1 LSARIKTAAV
11 ALLIT
16 LPIILWGKKIPF
28 FLLICAVNVL
38 GLKEFF
44 HLTLHEKKL
53 PVFFS
58 ALLLSFVLLAWG
70 YQNGDGLHV
79 RSGLVY
85 TALFLMAGAFFL
97 FMLYLFDFV
106 RFRYPSHQY
115 FLVLFGLLYITAP
128 SLLAVVIYSLKKGE
142 WILFFILAVVWI
154 GDTGAYLIGSTLG
167 RHKLYPVVSPKKT
180 VEGSIGALIFSA
192 LTSLILTAYLV
203 TGLSLIDALLLGLGI
218 SVIAQLGDLGES
230 MIKRRAGVKDSGT
243 VFPGHGGMLDRI
255 DSLLFA
261 VPFVYFYLWFFVP
274 ELIIP

>member
-1 LSARIKTAAV
+1 MSARIKTAAV

-70 YQNGDGLHV
+70 YQNSDGLHV

-85 TALFLMAGAFFL
+85 TALFLMTGAFFL

-106 RFRYPSHQY
+106 KFRYPSHPF

-167 RHKLYPVVSPKKT
+167 RHKLYPAVSPKKT

-203 TGLSLIDALLLGLGI
+203 TELSLIDALLLGPGI
-218 SVIAQLGDLGES
+218 SVIVQLGDLGES

-261 VPFVYFYLWFFVP
+261 IPFVYFYLWFFVP

>member
-1 LSARIKTAAV
+1 
-11 ALLIT
+11 
-16 LPIILWGKKIPF
+16 
-28 FLLICAVNVL
+28 
-38 GLKEFF
+38 
-44 HLTLHEKKL
+44 
-53 PVFFS
+53 
-58 ALLLSFVLLAWG
+58 
-70 YQNGDGLHV
+70 
-79 RSGLVY
+79 
-85 TALFLMAGAFFL
+85 
-97 FMLYLFDFV
+97 
-106 RFRYPSHQY
+106 
-115 FLVLFGLLYITAP
+115 
-128 SLLAVVIYSLKKGE
+128 
-142 WILFFILAVVWI
+142 
-154 GDTGAYLIGSTLG
+154 
-167 RHKLYPVVSPKKT
+167 VSPKKT